1 MFRIIFWPEI
11 NKKVY
16 MNNRLGFKTIHCL
29 VHIKT
34 QNFVD
39 ILQVILY
46 MKFETQI
53 FSTDEKI
60 TSIFFGA

>member
-1 MFRIIFWPEI
+1 
-11 NKKVY
+11 

-60 TSIFFGA
+60 TSIFFGV